1 MKERKSEIVVQF
13 KSPPHMIFGGG
24 PAGHVPPGLLTMRVQ
39 PREGIALRFQVK
51 TPGTAH
57 ELTPGFETTPVE
69 MDFCYQDA
77 FGDTPSPAYETLL
90 LDTMLGDATLFT
102 RSDEVEM
109 AWRVMDPLINLWS
122 ERPAPEMPTYAAGSW
137 GPREADDLLTR
148 ELPGAQWL

>member
-1 MKERKSEIVVQF
+1 MTRRKSEIVFQF
-13 KSPPHMIFGGG
+13 KSPPPMIFGS
-24 PAGHVPPGLLTMRVQ
+24 AGNARVPPGRLTMRVQ

-51 TPGTAH
+51 TPGTVH

-77 FGDTPSPAYETLL
+77 FGEAPSPAYETLL

-109 AWRVMDPLINLWS
+109 AWRVVDPLIDLWS
-122 ERPAPEMPTYAAGSW
+122 GAAAPPMAAYEAGSW
-137 GPREADDLLTR
+137 GP
-148 ELPGAQWL
+148 

>member
-1 MKERKSEIVVQF
+1 
-13 KSPPHMIFGGG
+13 MIFGA
-24 PAGHVPPGLLTMRVQ
+24 AGDTHVPPGRLVMRVQ

-51 TPGTAH
+51 APGTVH

-69 MDFCYQDA
+69 MDFCYAEA
-77 FGDTPSPAYETLL
+77 FDEAPSPAYETLL

-109 AWRVMDPLINLWS
+109 AWRVMDPLIELWS
-122 ERPAPEMPTYAAGSW
+122 NGASRDMPEYGAGSW
-137 GPREADDLLTR
+137 GPREADELITT